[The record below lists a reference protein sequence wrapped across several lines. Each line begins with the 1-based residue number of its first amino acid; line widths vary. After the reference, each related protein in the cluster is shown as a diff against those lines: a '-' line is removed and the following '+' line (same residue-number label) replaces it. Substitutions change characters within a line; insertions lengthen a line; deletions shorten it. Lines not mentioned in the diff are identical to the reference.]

1 MACTTN
7 IIFVDNF
14 IKKKISIDNKIFSI
28 FIFVLMISST
38 SSASEYRPKNFEEI
52 IGQDA
57 IVKTLNNAIDKDNI
71 PQALLFCGPRGVGKT
86 SCARILA
93 KTINNIDE
101 DFEYNIFELDAAS
114 NNSVE
119 DIRNITDQI
128 RIPPQKG
135 RYKVYIIDEVHMLS
149 NQAFNAFLKS
159 LEEPPKHVVFILA
172 TTEKNKILPT
182 ILSRCQIYDFK
193 KVDNKS
199 ITNLLIKICKEK
211 KIKHQDG
218 SLLLIAERSD
228 GSIRDSLS
236 IFDRLVSFTDYNLTL
251 DEVTSNLNII
261 DFDTY
266 FRLSDLINNKDIP
279 GILCLYNEIYDKGF
293 DDLNFLNGLSKHLRE
308 LLVYRLNSND
318 KLSDHKSEL
327 SKRYI
332 EHSKNILDKDL
343 ILMIEII
350 NETLVNYQ
358 RVNDKRMHIELCLM
372 KIASLDSIKKKKSLI
387 KTTELKVSKQKE
399 ILEIEDK
406 DSSKLFKQP
415 QINDISSLSIA
426 SLNFKKSVEDES
438 DNVDIELP
446 NDDFTDNDFEIAWKK
461 FCELE
466 KKDGNNNI
474 LSLLKMNQP
483 FINDNLI
490 IINTINKM
498 NYKEMNGYKSKIQT
512 FISKELNNYSIIV
525 DVKLSEETDKKKFL
539 NSKEK
544 LEMIQKNNESII
556 SLIEEFSLRI

>member
-1 MACTTN
+1 
-7 IIFVDNF
+7 
-14 IKKKISIDNKIFSI
+14 
-28 FIFVLMISST
+28 MISST
-38 SSASEYRPKNFEEI
+38 SSASEYRPKNFEEM

-57 IVKTLNNAIDKDNI
+57 IVKTLKNAVEKDNI

-93 KTINNIDE
+93 KTINNIE
-101 DFEYNIFELDAAS
+101 EELEYNIFELDAAS

-159 LEEPPKHVVFILA
+159 LEEPPEHVVFILA

-193 KVDNKS
+193 KVDSKS
-199 ITNLLIKICKEK
+199 IIKLLVKICKEK
-211 KIKHQDG
+211 KIKHEDG
-218 SLLLIAERSD
+218 SLSLIADRSD

-236 IFDRLVSFTDYNLTL
+236 IFDRLVSFTNSNLTL
-251 DEVTSNLNII
+251 DEVTSNLNIL
-261 DFDTY
+261 DFNTY
-266 FRLSDLINNKDIP
+266 FKLSELINGKDIP
-279 GILCLYNEIYDKGF
+279 GILHLYNDIYNKGF
-293 DDLNFLNGLSKHLRE
+293 DDLNFLNGLSRHLRE
-308 LLVYRLNSND
+308 LLVYRFNSFD
-318 KLSDHKSEL
+318 KLSDHKNEL
-327 SKRYI
+327 SKKYV
-332 EHSKNILDKDL
+332 EHSKNILDQDL
-343 ILMIEII
+343 ILMIELI
-350 NETLVNYQ
+350 NDTLVNYQ
-358 RVNDKRMHIELCLM
+358 KVNDKRMHIELCLM
-372 KIASLDSIKKKKSLI
+372 KLASLDSTKKKKSLI
-387 KTTELKVSKQKE
+387 KTTELKSSIEKE
-399 ILEIEDK
+399 LIAIKDK
-406 DSSKLFKQP
+406 DSDKLFKQP
-415 QINDISSLSIA
+415 QIKNISSLSIA
-426 SLNFKKSVEDES
+426 SLNFKKSIEEES
-438 DNVDIELP
+438 QDVDLELP

-483 FINDNLI
+483 FIIDNVI

-498 NYKEMNGYKSKIQT
+498 NYNEVKGYKSKIQT
-512 FISKELNNYSIIV
+512 FISKELNNYSISI

-539 NSKEK
+539 DSKEK
-544 LEMIQKNNESII
+544 LKMIQENNDSII
-556 SLIEEFSLRI
+556 SLIEEFNLRI

>member
-1 MACTTN
+1 
-7 IIFVDNF
+7 
-14 IKKKISIDNKIFSI
+14 
-28 FIFVLMISST
+28 MISST

-71 PQALLFCGPRGVGKT
+71 PQALLFCGPKGVGKT

-93 KTINNIDE
+93 KTINNIEE

-119 DIRNITDQI
+119 DIRNITEQI

-159 LEEPPKHVVFILA
+159 LEEPPEHVVFILA
-172 TTEKNKILPT
+172 TTEKNKILST

-193 KVDNKS
+193 KVDSKS
-199 ITNLLIKICKEK
+199 ITNLLVRICKEK

-236 IFDRLVSFTDYNLTL
+236 IFDRLVSFTDSNLTL

-261 DFDTY
+261 DYNTY
-266 FRLSDLINNKDIP
+266 FRLSDLFNKNDIP
-279 GILCLYNEIYDKGF
+279 GILSLYNDIYDKGF

-358 RVNDKRMHIELCLM
+358 RINDKRMHIELCLM
-372 KIASLDSIKKKKSLI
+372 KIASLDSIKKK
-387 KTTELKVSKQKE
+387 
-399 ILEIEDK
+399 
-406 DSSKLFKQP
+406 
-415 QINDISSLSIA
+415 
-426 SLNFKKSVEDES
+426 
-438 DNVDIELP
+438 
-446 NDDFTDNDFEIAWKK
+446 
-461 FCELE
+461 
-466 KKDGNNNI
+466 
-474 LSLLKMNQP
+474 
-483 FINDNLI
+483 NL
-490 IINTINKM
+490 
-498 NYKEMNGYKSKIQT
+498 
-512 FISKELNNYSIIV
+512 
-525 DVKLSEETDKKKFL
+525 
-539 NSKEK
+539 
-544 LEMIQKNNESII
+544 
-556 SLIEEFSLRI
+556 

>member
-128 RIPPQKG
+128 RVPPQKG

-159 LEEPPKHVVFILA
+159 LEEPPEHVVFILA

-193 KVDNKS
+193 KVDSKS
-199 ITNLLIKICKEK
+199 ITNLLIRICKEK